1 MFVGFLSFN
10 LDPNLQAVGF
20 VSKFAAF
27 VCERKYM
34 EQADRHAM
42 ERRMTIL
49 AGHLEQPFFSG
60 TQQQQLEASI
70 VSAEIAPS
78 PGGGPGTLSVIDNR
92 TGKRYQL
99 EISDAGTVKAT
110 DFKKVKGKQ
119 GNPFLL

>member
-1 MFVGFLSFN
+1 
-10 LDPNLQAVGF
+10 
-20 VSKFAAF
+20 
-27 VCERKYM
+27 M

-42 ERRMTIL
+42 ERRMSIL

-119 GNPFLL
+119 GNPFLLVTKFAQFLRKKTTRA

>member
-1 MFVGFLSFN
+1 
-10 LDPNLQAVGF
+10 
-20 VSKFAAF
+20 
-27 VCERKYM
+27 M

-42 ERRMTIL
+42 ERRMSIL
-49 AGHLEQPFFSG
+49 AGHLEQQPFFSG
-60 TQQQQLEASI
+60 TQQQQQLEASI

-119 GNPFLL
+119 GNPFLLVTKLLNS